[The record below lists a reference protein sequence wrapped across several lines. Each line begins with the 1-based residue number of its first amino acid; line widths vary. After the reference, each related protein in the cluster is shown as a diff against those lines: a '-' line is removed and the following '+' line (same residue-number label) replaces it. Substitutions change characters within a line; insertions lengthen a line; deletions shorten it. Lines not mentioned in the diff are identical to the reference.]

1 MNRTMNTSNL
11 ITASNHSDLSIDF
24 INRYVTAWFLPCVL
38 FVGVSGNLLCLVV
51 LIKKSP
57 FPRDVQ
63 NWFVVFCIAEIYVL
77 LTSGVDFYLFMVLD
91 IRLREMSEWACKLT
105 TGLYYTGFFMVCWTQ
120 TAISMLRAYATA
132 KPMKRGIIV
141 TNFRTDMALIL
152 LFIVIVLFCALSAIC
167 LIHYSPPQVEGNST
181 DDQAYYSPCYSD
193 EAFVVIDYIFKDV
206 IPFLLMFCS
215 SLVVITGLRQAMARY
230 QISQYQRRMTM
241 TLLGMNFTYVLANP
255 TFNTYNML
263 YVKHVIQHSNEEYLR
278 TVTILSLLT
287 YLDFAT
293 NWLFFFM
300 LGKRFRKYLRIA
312 FQTAPLCGA
321 GSSAYHNPAHRHLP
335 LHTLRSYDS
344 HVRHSKRLREV
355 RSPSPRLEGSLEER
369 PMCATNSTKD

>member
-1 MNRTMNTSNL
+1 MNLTQNKNNFSDPSN
-11 ITASNHSDLSIDF
+11 SSDVSLDF
-24 INRYVTAWFLPCVL
+24 INRYVTTWFLPCVL
-38 FVGVSGNLLCLVV
+38 FVGVSGNFLCLVV

-77 LTSGVDFYLFMVLD
+77 LTSGVDFYLFVVLD
-91 IRLREMSEWACKLT
+91 IRLREMSEWMCKLT
-105 TGLYYTGFFMVCWTQ
+105 TGAYYIGFFMVCWTQ

-141 TNFRTDMALIL
+141 TNFRTDMALAM
-152 LFIVIVLFCALSAIC
+152 LFTSIVLFCAVSAIT
-167 LIHYSPPQVEGNST
+167 LIHYGPYTSQGNST
-181 DDQAYYSPCYSD
+181 EDVFVQCYPD
-193 EAFVVIDYIFKDV
+193 EAFVVMDYIFKDV
-206 IPFLLMFCS
+206 IPFLLMFSS
-215 SLVVITGLRQAMARY
+215 SLVVISGLRQAMARY

-263 YVKHVIQHSNEEYLR
+263 YVKHVIQHNEREYLL
-278 TVTILSLLT
+278 TMTILSLLT
-287 YLDFAT
+287 YLEFAT

-312 FQTAPLCGA
+312 FATAPLCGA
-321 GSSAYHNPAHRHLP
+321 GTSAYGAHTTHRHVP
-335 LHTLRSYDS
+335 LHTLRTYES
-344 HVRHSKRLREV
+344 HARQSKRLREV
-355 RSPSPRLEGSLEER
+355 RSPSPRIEASHEER
-369 PMCATNSTKD
+369 QIRPVENSTS